1 MKKEYVEK
9 YIQTFKQI
17 YFHQKEHKVKERIY
31 HVGIVR
37 DTEDY
42 MYRIMN
48 FDDLTIWKTHR
59 FSTFNDAKEFLDK
72 HPHNIINNK
81 GENNND

>member
-1 MKKEYVEK
+1 MKKGYLEK

-17 YFHQKEHKVKERIY
+17 YFHPKEQKVKEHIY
-31 HVGIVR
+31 RVCIVR

-59 FSTFNDAKEFLDK
+59 FSTFNKAKEFLDK
-72 HPHNIINNK
+72 HPHNIINHK
-81 GENNND
+81 GDNNNE